1 MRFKRKEKEKLL
13 SRRKLWSIFG
23 WFWAY
28 KRNDGGE
35 YVTDYTCDEND
46 GGGIGYFKHNH
57 SLNYGSGQCKER
69 TRYKR
74 ELKKKDRTKRK
85 NKVRELMKVIK
96 GRNDLD

>member
-13 SRRKLWSIFG
+13 SRRKLWSLFG

-28 KRNDGGE
+28 KKDNGDT
-35 YVTDYTCDEND
+35 YYTCDEND

-57 SLNYGSGQCKER
+57 SLNYGSGQCKEQ

-74 ELKKKDRTKRK
+74 ELKKKARIKQK

-96 GRNDLD
+96 GRNELD